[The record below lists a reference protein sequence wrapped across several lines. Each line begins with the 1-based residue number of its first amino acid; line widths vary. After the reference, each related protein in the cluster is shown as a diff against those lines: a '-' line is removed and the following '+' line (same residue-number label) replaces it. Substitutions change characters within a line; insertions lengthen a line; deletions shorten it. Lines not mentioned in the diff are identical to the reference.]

1 MTVDITLMRRNWRIV
16 QRFWLEIDEWPQS
29 DVDAAGQSIR
39 DAVESNND
47 AAIECWSMYL
57 IEIIERIRLSPGVID
72 SLLKKE

>member
-39 DAVESNND
+39 DAVQSNND
-47 AAIECWSMYL
+47 ALIECWSMYL